1 MTERLITPSK
11 ITAWLECSHFLSL
24 RNRADAGTLI
34 VDPRPLGSLADLLI
48 EKGSQHERN
57 CLQELEDTGRSVYQV
72 PGRNPDETF
81 LQWVARIGNPMEKGY
96 DVVYQ
101 MPFVHDGIRGIA
113 DFLIRVDDPIEGY
126 CSYEPVDAKLTR
138 VEGKPGHVL
147 QLCFY
152 ADALE
157 ALSGHPPRDMH
168 LWLGS
173 GVFES
178 LRVEEFRPYWRR
190 LRRQLATLL
199 DEDEIAN
206 TRPEPCTH
214 CDYCEFNPLC
224 NAQWRNEDSLVY
236 VANIRAPER
245 HALEGDGVRTVV
257 ELSTRIGPVPDVHD
271 ENLERLVRQAAL
283 QVVTRAHPEEPP
295 EYELVVPS
303 EDPVYGHGL
312 ELLPAP
318 DDGDVFFDFE
328 GHPFWSAQHDLFFL
342 SGLRYRDDAGEWCYD
357 GRWAH
362 DLEAQ
367 ALMVKELV
375 EFFAERRRALP
386 DMHVYHYNHTER
398 SSLERLT
405 RGTETEILFG
415 SLVET
420 GLFVDLYV
428 VAKNAFQVG
437 TESYGLKSLEHLT
450 GYERHGGIEQGAGAV
465 VVYDHYMT
473 TKDPALL
480 EEIARYN
487 EDDVAATMALR
498 DWIVERRPSD
508 LAWRDAAFEVLEE
521 PLDTDELVESLKGFG
536 EHSPEHLLGDLLNY
550 WRRERSAHIEPLFA
564 ESASEFAMLY
574 GDADFIANL
583 RFQGFEESTSRGAP
597 VTNALYTWPEQPVSE
612 EFNDKKKR
620 NVLFTGVG
628 VERGFGYLPEIDLD
642 ARALK
647 MRWRERYDEEGGGH
661 PSVFTIDDYVSPGV
675 KPFVLSHLAE
685 QIVRPVA
692 DDPPS
697 RVSMALL
704 ARDLP
709 RFVDGYGPKDGLFS
723 DDLASALR
731 WVGQLDGSYVA
742 VQGPPGSGKTYS
754 GSHIIHA
761 LIKSGKR
768 VGITAMSHAAID
780 NLLAATH
787 QVFVDNDELRDL
799 HAFRKGDKPKS
810 GPLEGV
816 RYSSSS
822 NKEAEGTKYN
832 LVAGTTWLWARSELR
847 PFPVDVLVVDEAGQ
861 LALADA
867 IAAANGA
874 KNLILL
880 GDPLQLSQVA
890 QAEHPDGS
898 GASVLEHILGTQA
911 TLPKDQGVFISETRR
926 MHPDVCR
933 FISNQIYEG
942 RLSSH
947 ESCALQD
954 TEFGTGLRWLEAD
967 HTERSTESP
976 EEVAIVVAQ
985 VNAMIGSPWVNQHGQ
1000 SAPLR
1005 AEDFMVVAPYN
1016 DQVALLREAFD
1027 RTPGLGNVQAG
1038 TVDKFQGREA
1048 PVVFLTMTTSSGED
1062 MPRGPE
1068 FLFSRNRLNVAVS
1081 RARCL
1086 AYLVCT
1092 ESLLNSRARTIE
1104 EMRLIGTLSAFVEYA
1119 SSSLL
1124 DNV

>member
-1 MTERLITPSK
+1 MVERLITPSK

-24 RNRADAGTLI
+24 RNRADAGTLR
-34 VDPRPLGSLADLLI
+34 VEPRPLGSLADLLI
-48 EKGSQHERN
+48 EKGAQHERN
-57 CLQELEDTGRSVYQV
+57 CLQELEDDGRSVYQV

-81 LQWVARIGNPMEKGY
+81 LRWVERIGNPMQDGH
-96 DVVYQ
+96 DVIYQ
-101 MPFVHDGIRGIA
+101 MPLVHEGIRGIA
-113 DFLIRVDDPIEGY
+113 DFLIRKEGVEGY

-138 VEGKPGHVL
+138 IEGKPGHVL

-157 ALSGHPPRDMH
+157 ALTGRVPSEMH

-173 GVFES
+173 GVSES

-199 DEDEIAN
+199 DQDDITE

-224 NAQWRNEDSLVY
+224 DAQWRNEDSLVY
-236 VANIRAPER
+236 VANIRTPER
-245 HALEGDGVRTVV
+245 HALEREGVRTVV
-257 ELSTRIGPVPDVHD
+257 ELSTRAGSVPELHD

-283 QVVTRAHPEEPP
+283 QVTSREHPEEAPV
-295 EYELVVPS
+295 YELVVPS
-303 EDPVYGHGL
+303 EDPVFGHGF

-318 DDGDVFFDFE
+318 DNGDVFFDFE
-328 GHPFWSAQHDLFFL
+328 GHPFWSAQNDLFFL
-342 SGLRYRDDAGEWCYD
+342 SGLRYRDDVGEWCYD
-357 GRWAH
+357 ARWAH
-362 DLEAQ
+362 DLDAQ

-375 EFFAERRRALP
+375 EFFAERRTTFP
-386 DMHVYHYNHTER
+386 NMHVYHYNHTER

-405 RGTETEILFG
+405 RGTETESLFG
-415 SLVET
+415 SLAAT

-450 GYERHGGIEQGAGAV
+450 GFERHGGIEQGAGAV
-465 VVYDHYMT
+465 VVYDNYMT
-473 TKDPALL
+473 AKDPALL

-487 EDDVAATMALR
+487 EDDVAATMALH
-498 DWIVERRPSD
+498 DWIVARRPD
-508 LAWRDAAFEVLEE
+508 EIEWRDAVLEQFDTS
-521 PLDTDELVESLKGFG
+521 LDTDDLVERLKSYG
-536 EHSPEHLLGDLLNY
+536 EHSAEHLLGDLLNY
-550 WRRERSAHIEPLFA
+550 WRRERLANTEPKFA
-564 ESASEFAMLY
+564 QAASDFAMLY
-574 GDADFIANL
+574 GDPDFIANL
-583 RFQGFEESTSRGAP
+583 SFQGFEEVISKGAP
-597 VTNALYTWPEQPVSE
+597 AINAHFTWLEQPVSTI
-612 EFNDKKKR
+612 FNEKR
-620 NVLFTGVG
+620 NILFTGVG
-628 VERGFGYLPEIDLD
+628 VERGYGYLPEIDLEN
-642 ARALK
+642 RALT
-647 MRWRERYDEEGGGH
+647 MRWRERHEEAGGL
-661 PSVFTIDDYVSPGV
+661 PSVLTFDDYVGPMEKPGV
-675 KPFVLSHLAE
+675 LFHLAE
-685 QIVRPVA
+685 QIVHPDPA
-692 DDPPS
+692 DPPS

-704 ARDLP
+704 ARERP
-709 RFVDGYGPKDGLFS
+709 RFIRGFGPESGLFS
-723 DDLASALR
+723 DDLESTLR
-731 WVGQLDGSYVA
+731 WVGELDESYVA

-754 GSHIIHA
+754 GSHIIYA

-780 NLLAATH
+780 NLFDATYE
-787 QVFVDNDELRDL
+787 VFAENGELGLLRAL
-799 HAFRKGDKPKS
+799 RRGKKPKI
-810 GPLEGV
+810 GALEGV
-816 RYSSSS
+816 RYAASG
-822 NKEAEGTKYN
+822 NDAESTAFN
-832 LVAGTTWLWARSELR
+832 LVAGTTWLWARPQLR

-867 IAAANGA
+867 VASANGA

-898 GASVLEHILGTQA
+898 GASVLEHILGEQA
-911 TLPKDQGVFISETRR
+911 TLPEDQGVFISETRR

-947 ESCALQD
+947 ESCAQQG
-954 TEFGTGLRWLEAD
+954 TEFGTGLRWLEAL
-967 HTERSTESP
+967 HTNRSTESP
-976 EEVAIVVAQ
+976 EEADIVISQ
-985 VNAMIGSPWVNQHGQ
+985 VTAMLGTPWVNQRGEE
-1000 SAPLR
+1000 APLR

-1016 DQVALLREAFD
+1016 DQVRLLRGAFD
-1027 RTPGLGNVQAG
+1027 RTPRLRGVQVG

-1048 PVVFLTMTTSSGED
+1048 PVVFFTMTTSSGED

-1092 ESLLNSRARTIE
+1092 EQLLNSRARTID

-1119 SSSLL
+1119 STS
-1124 DNV
+1124 

>member
-1 MTERLITPSK
+1 MVERLITPSK

-24 RNRADAGTLI
+24 RNRADAGTLR
-34 VDPRPLGSLADLLI
+34 VEPRPLGSLADLLI
-48 EKGSQHERN
+48 EKGAQHERN
-57 CLQELEDTGRSVYQV
+57 CLQELEDDGRSVYQV

-81 LQWVARIGNPMEKGY
+81 LRWVERIGNPMQDGH
-96 DVVYQ
+96 DVIYQ
-101 MPFVHDGIRGIA
+101 MPLVHEGIRGIA
-113 DFLIRVDDPIEGY
+113 DFLIRKEGVEGY

-138 VEGKPGHVL
+138 IEGKPGHVL

-157 ALSGHPPRDMH
+157 ALTGRVPSEMH

-173 GVFES
+173 GVSES

-199 DEDEIAN
+199 DQDDITE

-224 NAQWRNEDSLVY
+224 DAQWRNEDSLVY
-236 VANIRAPER
+236 VANIRTPER
-245 HALEGDGVRTVV
+245 HALEREGVRTVV
-257 ELSTRIGPVPDVHD
+257 ELSTRAGSVPELHD

-283 QVVTRAHPEEPP
+283 QVTSREHPEEAPV
-295 EYELVVPS
+295 YELVVPS
-303 EDPVYGHGL
+303 EDPVFGHGF

-318 DDGDVFFDFE
+318 DNGDVFFDFE
-328 GHPFWSAQHDLFFL
+328 GHPFWSAQNDLFFL
-342 SGLRYRDDAGEWCYD
+342 SGLRYRDDVGEWCYD
-357 GRWAH
+357 ARWAH
-362 DLEAQ
+362 DLDAQ

-375 EFFAERRRALP
+375 EFFAERRTTFP
-386 DMHVYHYNHTER
+386 NMHVYHYNHTER

-405 RGTETEILFG
+405 RGTETESLFG
-415 SLVET
+415 SLAAT

-450 GYERHGGIEQGAGAV
+450 GFERHGGIEQGAGAV
-465 VVYDHYMT
+465 VVYDNYMT
-473 TKDPALL
+473 AKDPALL

-498 DWIVERRPSD
+498 DWIVARRPD
-508 LAWRDAAFEVLEE
+508 EIEWRDAVLEQFDTS
-521 PLDTDELVESLKGFG
+521 LDTDDLVERLKSYG
-536 EHSPEHLLGDLLNY
+536 EHSAEHLLGDLLNY
-550 WRRERSAHIEPLFA
+550 WRRERLANTEPKFA
-564 ESASEFAMLY
+564 QAASDFAMLY
-574 GDADFIANL
+574 GDPDFIANL
-583 RFQGFEESTSRGAP
+583 SFQGFEEVISKGAP
-597 VTNALYTWPEQPVSE
+597 AINAHFTWLEQPVSTI
-612 EFNDKKKR
+612 FNEKR
-620 NVLFTGVG
+620 NILFTGVG
-628 VERGFGYLPEIDLD
+628 VERGYGYLPEIDLEN
-642 ARALK
+642 RALT
-647 MRWRERYDEEGGGH
+647 MRWRERHEEAGGL
-661 PSVFTIDDYVSPGV
+661 PSVLTFDDYVGPMEKPGV
-675 KPFVLSHLAE
+675 LFHLAE
-685 QIVRPVA
+685 QIVHPDPA
-692 DDPPS
+692 DPPS

-704 ARDLP
+704 ARERP
-709 RFVDGYGPKDGLFS
+709 RFIRGFGPESGLFS
-723 DDLASALR
+723 DDLESTLR
-731 WVGQLDGSYVA
+731 WVGELDESYVA

-754 GSHIIHA
+754 GSHIIYA

-780 NLLAATH
+780 NLFDATYE
-787 QVFVDNDELRDL
+787 VFAENGELGLLRAL
-799 HAFRKGDKPKS
+799 RRGKKPKI
-810 GPLEGV
+810 GALEGV
-816 RYSSSS
+816 RYSASG
-822 NKEAEGTKYN
+822 NDAESTAFN
-832 LVAGTTWLWARSELR
+832 LVAGTTWLWARPQLR

-867 IAAANGA
+867 VASANGA

-898 GASVLEHILGTQA
+898 GASVLEHILGEQA
-911 TLPKDQGVFISETRR
+911 TLPEDQGVFISETRR

-947 ESCALQD
+947 ESCAQQG
-954 TEFGTGLRWLEAD
+954 TEFGTGLRWLEAL
-967 HTERSTESP
+967 HTNRSTESP
-976 EEVAIVVAQ
+976 EEADIVISQ
-985 VNAMIGSPWVNQHGQ
+985 VTAMLGTPWVNQRGEE
-1000 SAPLR
+1000 APLR

-1016 DQVALLREAFD
+1016 DQVRLLRGAFD
-1027 RTPGLGNVQAG
+1027 RTPRLRGVQVG

-1048 PVVFLTMTTSSGED
+1048 PVVFFTMTTSSGED

-1092 ESLLNSRARTIE
+1092 EQLLNSRARTID

-1119 SSSLL
+1119 STS
-1124 DNV
+1124 

>member
-1 MTERLITPSK
+1 MVERLITPSK

-34 VDPRPLGSLADLLI
+34 VEPRPMGSLADLLI
-48 EKGSQHERN
+48 EKGAQHERH
-57 CLQELEDTGRSVYQV
+57 CLQELEDDGRSVYQV

-81 LQWVARIGNPMEKGY
+81 LQWAARIGNPMDQGH
-96 DVVYQ
+96 DVIYQ
-101 MPFVHDGIRGIA
+101 MPLVHEGIRGIA
-113 DFLIRVDDPIEGY
+113 DFLIRVDDPVEGY
-126 CSYEPVDAKLTR
+126 CTYEPVDAKLTR
-138 VEGKPGHVL
+138 IEGKPGHVL

-157 ALSGHPPRDMH
+157 AVTGRAPREMH

-173 GVFES
+173 GVSES

-199 DEDEIAN
+199 NEDEIAD

-214 CDYCEFNPLC
+214 CDYCEFSPVC
-224 NAQWRNEDSLVY
+224 DAQWRNEDSLVY
-236 VANIRAPER
+236 VANIRTPER
-245 HALEGDGVRTVV
+245 HALESDGVRTVI
-257 ELSTRIGPVPDVHD
+257 ELSTRTRSVTDVRD
-271 ENLERLVRQAAL
+271 ENLERLIRQAAL
-283 QVVTRAHPEEPP
+283 QVATRAHPGAPP
-295 EYELVVPS
+295 EYELVAPS
-303 EDPVYGHGL
+303 EDPVFGHGF

-318 DDGDVFFDFE
+318 NDGDVFFDFE

-342 SGLRYRDDAGEWCYD
+342 SGLRYRDGAGQWCYD

-367 ALMVKELV
+367 ALMVKDLV
-375 EFFAERRRALP
+375 EFFAERRTAFP

-405 RGTETEILFG
+405 RGTETESLFG
-415 SLVET
+415 SLVAT

-428 VAKNAFQVG
+428 VAKNALLVG

-450 GYERHGGIEQGAGAV
+450 GYQRHGGIEQGAGAV

-473 TKDPALL
+473 TKDPGLL
-480 EEIARYN
+480 EEIALYN

-498 DWIVERRPSD
+498 DWIVARRPGEM
-508 LAWRDAAFEVLEE
+508 AWRDALLEQFDE
-521 PLDTDELVESLKGFG
+521 TLDTDELVQRLKSFG

-550 WRRERSAHIEPLFA
+550 WRRERSANIEPLFA
-564 ESASEFAMLY
+564 EAASEFATLY
-574 GDADFIANL
+574 GDPDFIANL
-583 RFQGFEESTSRGAP
+583 RFQGFEEVISRGAP
-597 VTNALYTWPEQPVSE
+597 ATNAIYTWPEQPVSE
-612 EFNDKKKR
+612 QFDEKH

-628 VERGFGYLPEIDLD
+628 VERGFGYLPDIDLE
-642 ARALK
+642 ARELK
-647 MRWRERYDEEGGGH
+647 MRWRERYEEEGGH

-675 KPFVLSHLAE
+675 KPGVLFHLAE
-685 QIVRPVA
+685 QIVKPEA
-692 DDPPS
+692 NDPPS
-697 RVSMALL
+697 RVSRALL
-704 ARDLP
+704 ARERP
-709 RFVDGYGPKDGLFS
+709 RFVDGFGPAGGLFS
-723 DDLASALR
+723 DDLESALR
-731 WVGQLDGSYVA
+731 WVGQLDESYVA

-754 GSHIIHA
+754 GSHIIYA

-787 QVFVDNDELRDL
+787 QVFVEKGELSELRAL
-799 HAFRKGDKPKS
+799 RKGDKPKS

-816 RYSSSS
+816 RYTSSS
-822 NKEAEGTKYN
+822 KEAEGTKYN
-832 LVAGTTWLWARSELR
+832 LVAGTTWLWARPQLR

-867 IAAANGA
+867 IASANGA

-898 GASVLEHILGTQA
+898 GASVLEHILGAQA
-911 TLPKDQGVFISETRR
+911 TLPVDQGVFISETRR

-947 ESCALQD
+947 ESCARQN
-954 TEFGTGLRWLEAD
+954 TEFGTGLRWLEAH
-967 HTERSTESP
+967 HTECSTESP
-976 EEVAIVVAQ
+976 EEAAIVLAQ
-985 VNAMIGSPWVNQHGQ
+985 VSAMFGTSWVNQRGE
-1000 SAPLR
+1000 SAALR
-1005 AEDFMVVAPYN
+1005 AQDFMVVAPYN
-1016 DQVALLREAFD
+1016 DQVDLLRETFD
-1027 RTPGLGNVQAG
+1027 RTPGLRQVQVG

-1048 PVVFLTMTTSSGED
+1048 PVVFFTMTTSSGED

-1119 SSSLL
+1119 RASLL

>member
-1 MTERLITPSK
+1 MVERLITPSK

-24 RNRADAGTLI
+24 RNRADAGTLR
-34 VDPRPLGSLADLLI
+34 VEPRPLGSLADLLI
-48 EKGSQHERN
+48 EKGAQHERN
-57 CLQELEDTGRSVYQV
+57 CLQELEDDGRSVYQV

-81 LQWVARIGNPMEKGY
+81 LRWVERIGNPMQDGH
-96 DVVYQ
+96 DVIYQ
-101 MPFVHDGIRGIA
+101 MPLVHEGIRGIA
-113 DFLIRVDDPIEGY
+113 DFLIRKEGVEGY

-138 VEGKPGHVL
+138 IEGKPGHVL

-157 ALSGHPPRDMH
+157 ALTGRVPSEMH

-173 GVFES
+173 GVSES

-199 DEDEIAN
+199 DQDDITE

-224 NAQWRNEDSLVY
+224 DAQWRNEDSLVY
-236 VANIRAPER
+236 VANIRTPER
-245 HALEGDGVRTVV
+245 HALEREGVRTVV
-257 ELSTRIGPVPDVHD
+257 ELSTRAGSVPELHD

-283 QVVTRAHPEEPP
+283 QVTSREHPEEAPV
-295 EYELVVPS
+295 YELVVPS
-303 EDPVYGHGL
+303 EDPVFGHGF

-318 DDGDVFFDFE
+318 DNGDVFFYFE
-328 GHPFWSAQHDLFFL
+328 GHPFWSAQNDLFFL
-342 SGLRYRDDAGEWCYD
+342 SGLRYRDDVGEWCYD
-357 GRWAH
+357 ARWAH
-362 DLEAQ
+362 DLDAQ

-375 EFFAERRRALP
+375 EFFAERRTTFP
-386 DMHVYHYNHTER
+386 NMHVYHYNHTER

-405 RGTETEILFG
+405 RGTETESLFG
-415 SLVET
+415 SLAAT

-450 GYERHGGIEQGAGAV
+450 GFERHGGIEQGAGAV
-465 VVYDHYMT
+465 VVYDNYMT
-473 TKDPALL
+473 AKDPALL

-498 DWIVERRPSD
+498 DWIVARRPD
-508 LAWRDAAFEVLEE
+508 EIEWRDAVLEQFDTS
-521 PLDTDELVESLKGFG
+521 LDTDDLVERLKSYG
-536 EHSPEHLLGDLLNY
+536 EHSAEHLLGDLLNY
-550 WRRERSAHIEPLFA
+550 WRRERLANTEPKFA
-564 ESASEFAMLY
+564 QAASDFAMLY
-574 GDADFIANL
+574 GDPDFIANL
-583 RFQGFEESTSRGAP
+583 SFQGFEEVISKGAP
-597 VTNALYTWPEQPVSE
+597 AINAHFTWLEQPVSTI
-612 EFNDKKKR
+612 FNEKR
-620 NVLFTGVG
+620 NILFTGVG
-628 VERGFGYLPEIDLD
+628 VERGYGYLPEIDLEN
-642 ARALK
+642 RALT
-647 MRWRERYDEEGGGH
+647 MRWRERHEEAGGL
-661 PSVFTIDDYVSPGV
+661 PSVLTFDDYVGPMEKPGV
-675 KPFVLSHLAE
+675 LFHLAE
-685 QIVRPVA
+685 QIVHPDPA
-692 DDPPS
+692 DPPS

-704 ARDLP
+704 ARERP
-709 RFVDGYGPKDGLFS
+709 RFIRGFGPESGLFS
-723 DDLASALR
+723 DDLESTLR
-731 WVGQLDGSYVA
+731 WVGELDESYVA

-754 GSHIIHA
+754 GSHIIYA

-780 NLLAATH
+780 NLFDATYE
-787 QVFVDNDELRDL
+787 VFAENGELGLLRAL
-799 HAFRKGDKPKS
+799 RRGKKPKI
-810 GPLEGV
+810 GALEGV
-816 RYSSSS
+816 RYAASG
-822 NKEAEGTKYN
+822 NDAESTAFN
-832 LVAGTTWLWARSELR
+832 LVAGTTWLWARPQLR

-867 IAAANGA
+867 VASANGA

-898 GASVLEHILGTQA
+898 GASVLEHILGEQA
-911 TLPKDQGVFISETRR
+911 TLPEDQGVFISETRR

-947 ESCALQD
+947 ESCAQQG
-954 TEFGTGLRWLEAD
+954 TEFGTGLRWLEAL
-967 HTERSTESP
+967 HTNRSTESP
-976 EEVAIVVAQ
+976 EEADIVISQ
-985 VNAMIGSPWVNQHGQ
+985 VTAMLGTPWVNQRGEE
-1000 SAPLR
+1000 APLR

-1016 DQVALLREAFD
+1016 DQVRLLRGAFD
-1027 RTPGLGNVQAG
+1027 RTPRLRGVQVG

-1048 PVVFLTMTTSSGED
+1048 PVVFFTMTTSSGED

-1092 ESLLNSRARTIE
+1092 EQLLNSRARTID

-1119 SSSLL
+1119 STS
-1124 DNV
+1124 